1 MYGTLSFTVRR
12 TNGSTAI
19 AVAGEIDGATAP
31 ELDAALGVFE
41 QEAVTVDLS
50 GVNFLDSSGLGTLV
64 EAHKRI
70 GLAGGRMAVTGA
82 QPNVQKV
89 FELTNLADLLCNDQS
104 AT

>member
-1 MYGTLSFTVRR
+1 
-12 TNGSTAI
+12 
-19 AVAGEIDGATAP
+19 
-31 ELDAALGVFE
+31 
-41 QEAVTVDLS
+41 
-50 GVNFLDSSGLGTLV
+50 V